1 MNPVVAAAL
10 AGAIASV
17 AVAVIGG
24 LLQQNKVKAE
34 VDLTAAE
41 TAAIVLKELRA
52 EREDLRLQVQRLETQ
67 ATVDREHNRQ
77 AIDEMRA
84 LEARCQERLARAI
97 QVMRSNGLDVPADLD
112 VEIGDEPSWSVE

>member
-52 EREDLRLQVQRLETQ
+52 EREDLRLQVQRLEHE

-77 AIDEMRA
+77 AINEMRA
-84 LEARCQERLARAI
+84 LEAKCQERLARAI
-97 QVMRSNGLDVPADLD
+97 QVMRANGLDVPADLD
-112 VEIGDEPSWSVE
+112 VEISNEPPRSVE